1 LARLAVLKNYQH
13 KGYGN
18 YLIGN
23 AVEKV
28 IVISENV
35 GITGL
40 FVDAKDNQAKGYY
53 EQFGFI
59 SLNGNPLILFL
70 PIQTLVQ
77 YK

>member
-1 LARLAVLKNYQH
+1 
-13 KGYGN
+13 
-18 YLIGN
+18 LIGN

-35 GITGL
+35 GIIGL
-40 FVDAKDNQAKGYY
+40 FVDAKDNQAKAYY